1 MIKFISQL
9 SNENIIRFA
18 NRLTG
23 RTDRPK
29 IEKEL
34 NRIALYYTDYNG
46 GHYEP
51 ITSVKFDDCSYI
63 LDNRK
68 SNIKES
74 MLWVSFVYIN
84 LPNNLKN
91 AYAKLWNTDSEK
103 DLEQCEF
110 IVAKKEDYIL
120 PIDEEA
126 LVK

>member
-34 NRIALYYTDYNG
+34 HRIALYYTDYNG

-74 MLWVSFVYIN
+74 MLWASFVYTN

-91 AYAKLWNTDSEK
+91 TYAKLWNTDSEK